1 MSKLKHISMA
11 EKELRFAREY
21 HINGNNA
28 AQAALFVGYAKSGDR
43 NQGNRMLKRP
53 GVQAELDILRKKATK
68 KYEYSLE
75 LAMKDLERVEKIAAG
90 APVPM
95 PDGSVKQLPVPNPA
109 VMLKVAEQR
118 IRLFDVAPPPR
129 VILGLDGLFDVIED
143 DDES

>member
-1 MSKLKHISMA
+1 MGNPKRMSMQ
-11 EKELRFAREY
+11 EKELAFAREY
-21 HINGNNA
+21 HTNGKNA
-28 AQAALFVGYAKSGDR
+28 AQAAMTVGYVKATAR
-43 NQGNRMLKRP
+43 NQGHRLLKRP
-53 GVQAELDILRKKATK
+53 GTQAELTKLRKKATK
-68 KYEYSLE
+68 KYEYNLE